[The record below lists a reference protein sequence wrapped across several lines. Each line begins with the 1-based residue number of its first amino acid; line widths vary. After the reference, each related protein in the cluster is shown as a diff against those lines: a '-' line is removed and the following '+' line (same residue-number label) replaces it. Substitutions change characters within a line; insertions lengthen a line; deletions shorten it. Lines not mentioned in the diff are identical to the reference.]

1 MITEKGG
8 CARMGQNS
16 SMNQRIEAL
25 EKALKD
31 PDEGVRQKAA
41 ESLSRIEAMADL
53 DTYTRM
59 LDSDDRS
66 VRIQAIYLLA
76 ELATE
81 TAIELLR
88 LQVNDAYDDVRAAV
102 IQALGNSANNYR
114 TRETREKAVDIA
126 LIGLEDVNL
135 SIRASAANTLGRF
148 YHPRS
153 VEALLSIVTSGSD
166 DESED
171 IKLVVS
177 ALLAL
182 GEIEDRKVVPQIIEK
197 AEVDNLEI
205 KEAALKA
212 LGMIGDP
219 KAEDCLIQ
227 SLASENAKIRMQAAE
242 SLGKI

>member
-1 MITEKGG
+1 
-8 CARMGQNS
+8 MGQNS

-126 LIGLEDVNL
+126 LMGLEDVNL

-153 VEALLSIVTSGSD
+153 VEALLSIVTSGSG